1 MSEQIPRKIALSMRA
16 QLEEH
21 MEHPDP
27 VPVEVPG
34 GARGPRSLAELVADQ
49 VQRLLAGRQALRP
62 AQDQVED
69 FEDWPDSLDP
79 LDNLSVHQ
87 LAEMEHELLAADQA
101 ARQQASPPHP
111 ETGGEEPPGGP
122 APDLVESGAG
132 PEH

>member
-1 MSEQIPRKIALSMRA
+1 MSDQIPRKVALSMRA

-49 VQRLLAGRQALRP
+49 VQRLLAGRQALNP

-87 LAEMEHELLAADQA
+87 LAEMEHELLSADHA
-101 ARQQASPPHP
+101 ARQQDLPQPG
-111 ETGGEEPPGGP
+111 TGGEEPPGGG